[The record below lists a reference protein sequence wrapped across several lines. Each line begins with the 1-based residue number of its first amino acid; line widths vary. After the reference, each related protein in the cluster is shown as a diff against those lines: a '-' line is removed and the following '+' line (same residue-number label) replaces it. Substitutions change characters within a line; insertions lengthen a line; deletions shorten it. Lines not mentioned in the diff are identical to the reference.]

1 MTAPEPPADTAG
13 RQPLSPLEGGRW
25 RPVRPDELLKRE
37 ATPQNAN
44 PDADKPKVP
53 LERRQEL
60 ERFIRNRPA
69 DMDAYLELAAIY
81 RAQGRS
87 VESTRV
93 LKIANEIEPSH
104 AEVLWQLE
112 ESALARA
119 LQQLKDVRD
128 VATRVNTAEAHRE
141 LERAQTDWACR
152 RADVCR
158 ARIARDPKS
167 EHLRVVLA
175 EALRDLGEYREA
187 CETLATVL
195 HNDAEA
201 PVAYLILGHCYH
213 ALGEELA
220 ALSAWRHAALR
231 RAVPAPAKVR
241 LTAMKASMDL
251 AQRLGLLHSLSL
263 YQQAWKQAE
272 HEASQEGSSPLP
284 NVPFGMMEAPPNP
297 PPASSTKHG
306 EVR

>member
-1 MTAPEPPADTAG
+1 MTAPEPPAETAD

-25 RPVRPDELLKRE
+25 RPVRPDELLKRDVS
-37 ATPQNAN
+37 QR
-44 PDADKPKVP
+44 DASPPVEPPKVP

-81 RAQGRS
+81 RSQGRT

-104 AEVLWQLE
+104 TEVLWQLE

-158 ARIARDPKS
+158 ARIARDPQS

-187 CETLATVL
+187 CEILSTVL
-195 HNDAEA
+195 DNDAEA
-201 PVAYLILGHCYH
+201 PIAYLILGHCYH

-241 LTAMKASMDL
+241 LTAMKAATEL
-251 AQRLGLLHSLSL
+251 AQRLGLQHSLPL
-263 YQQAWKQAE
+263 YQHAWKQAE
-272 HEASQEGSSPLP
+272 QESSQEGSTPSPA
-284 NVPFGMMEAPPNP
+284 VPLGMMEAPPNP

-306 EVR
+306 EVQ